1 MITKQKLNEALQVI
15 ADYEQQLWQTHV
27 SSSAAWQVG
36 CRVKLS
42 SWGLEM
48 QGKHKAKLRCTVIEL
63 IEGAVQKTTD
73 STVCV
78 KWEGISK
85 PDWMHVSQ
93 VEPLK

>member
-15 ADYEQQLWQTHV
+15 ADYEQQLWQTPV
-27 SSSAAWQVG
+27 TSSAAWQVG

-48 QGKHKAKLRCTVIEL
+48 QGKTKTKLRGTVIEV

-73 STVCV
+73 STICV
-78 KWEGISK
+78 KWEGISN

-93 VEPLK
+93 AEPVK